1 MANDKKISELPIAE
15 TINASDRSILISN
28 NADYQFDFGTL
39 LQFINSGL
47 NAGANLT
54 FGPVLPQNTSGKNG
68 DVFINTAAGSFAQ
81 KIAGAW
87 TIVYTIASGSSTDT
101 TVLYGTT
108 IPNTATGNNGDT
120 FINTVSGIFYK
131 KTGGAWGQVFSMQTG
146 PQGQQGTSG
155 TNGTNGTN
163 GKTIL
168 NGTTNPANS
177 LGTDGD
183 FYINTAS
190 YYLFGP
196 KNAGVWGTGISLIV
210 SGVQFEETDNKNT
223 PNGYAGLDSS
233 GKIASAQLPSYVD
246 DVLEVANYA
255 SLPATGE
262 TGKIY
267 ITTDTNNEYRW
278 SGSAYIQIIASPG
291 TTDAVPEGTTN
302 KYFTVSRVLNTILT
316 GIGFGSAAAISAT
329 DSILQALGKL
339 QAQIT
344 GLFKIPS
351 GGTSGQI
358 LAKNSNIDGDLHWI
372 NAPSGGGGGGSSE
385 PSGQIKSFRVDY
397 GAVGDGITD
406 DTAAVNAALAAEK
419 VIEDSGDFFVSSIPT
434 NKYGTRIQGNVRILR
449 NSPNGNAVKQQ
460 LNSYADTNQ
469 HIFGTEYLS
478 SFHKKLYANQA
489 ASSPT
494 PLKVLFSGDS
504 TTGGMNDGA
513 DTAIDQALTY
523 LAAKDYIPAVT
534 FISNSH
540 NGGTAQNWLSTWL
553 ANDLAISPDVLV
565 LRWGI
570 NDMAGSTPQQLVDI
584 IDTGLNTI
592 RSNAN
597 FTKDKLAIV
606 LCTMNTTT
614 DDNAGHKGE
623 IFCEEYNR
631 GLREIAR
638 KYACCFMDIYA
649 FWQDARQ
656 GQDYF
661 TPNDTSRPNELLH
674 PAKSLKI
681 LIACKTYDI
690 LFPEYFRGN
699 SIVDLGASGRL
710 ASESPNL
717 YRAGITYEYVDSVNG
732 YPTTGFCTT
741 QKMTGRSFI
750 LYRQE
755 ITIFSGSVNAN
766 KVYVRVGWG
775 AGVGSWQD
783 WYVLEP
789 LKTQVAFLGSA
800 DGSIPINKVWSTY
813 PEGISIDVVASSAGW
828 PVNGLV
834 TTRKYN
840 GYINQTLISADGAR
854 EFIRGYYAALGTFKE
869 ITLT

>member
-28 NADYQFDFGTL
+28 NADYQFDFAAL

-54 FGPVLPQNTSGKNG
+54 FGPVLPQNTSGTNG

-81 KIAGAW
+81 KIAGTW
-87 TIVYTIASGSSTDT
+87 TVVYTIASGDSTDT

-120 FINTVSGIFYK
+120 FINTVSGIFYQ
-131 KTGGAWGQVFSMQTG
+131 KTGGTWGQVFSMQTG
-146 PQGQQGTSG
+146 PQGPQGTSG
-155 TNGTNGTN
+155 TNGTNGAN

-255 SLPATGE
+255 SLPGTGE

-267 ITTDTNNEYRW
+267 VTTDTNNEYRW
-278 SGSAYIQIIASPG
+278 SGSAYIQIVASPG
-291 TTDAVPEGTTN
+291 TTDAMPEGSTN
-302 KYFTVSRVLNTILT
+302 KYFTLSRVLSAILT
-316 GIGFGSAAAISAT
+316 GIGFGSATAISAT

-344 GLFKIPS
+344 GLFKIPA
-351 GGTSGQI
+351 GGASGQI
-358 LAKNSNIDGDLHWI
+358 LAKNSSTDGDLHWI
-372 NAPSGGGGGGSSE
+372 NAPSGGGSGGSSE

-397 GAVGDGITD
+397 GAVGDGVTD
-406 DTAAVNAALAAEK
+406 DTAAVNAALAANT
-419 VIEDSGDFFVSSIPT
+419 IIFDTGDFLVTSIPT
-434 NKYGTRIQGNVRILR
+434 NKYGTKIQGDVRFLR
-449 NSPNGNAVKQQ
+449 NSPNGNTVKQQ
-460 LNSYADTNQ
+460 LNSYADNNQ

-478 SFHKKLYANQA
+478 SFHKKLKANMS

-494 PLKVLFSGDS
+494 TLKIVFSGDS
-504 TTGGMNDGA
+504 TTAGTDDGS
-513 DTAIDQALTY
+513 DTAIDQILNSLALR
-523 LAAKDYIPAVT
+523 DYIPALN
-534 FISNSH
+534 FINHGS
-540 NGGTAQNWLSTWL
+540 GGQSAAQWLSTHL
-553 ANDLAISPDVLV
+553 ANDLSIAPDVLV

-570 NDMAGSTPQQLVDI
+570 NDTNGSTPKQLIDI
-584 IDTGLNTI
+584 MDAGLSTI
-592 RSNAN
+592 RSNSN

-614 DDNAGHKGE
+614 DDHQGHQGE
-623 IFCEEYNR
+623 IFNEEYNK
-631 GLREIAR
+631 GLSTLAR
-638 KYACCFMDIYA
+638 KYACCFMDLYA
-649 FWQDARQ
+649 LWQDARN

-661 TPNDTSRPNELLH
+661 APYDPNNYPNEFIH
-674 PAKSLKI
+674 PGRSLKI
-681 LIACKTYDI
+681 LIACKTYEI
-690 LFPEYFRGN
+690 LFPVYYKGGD
-699 SIVDLGASGRL
+699 IVDLGQSGRTTSAL
-710 ASESPNL
+710 PAA
-717 YRAGITYEYVDSVNG
+717 YRKGITYEYVEIANG
-732 YPTTGFCTT
+732 WPINGFLITHHLSND
-741 QKMTGRSFI
+741 M
-750 LYRQE
+750 YRQE
-755 ITIFSGSVNAN
+755 LATFGSAQT
-766 KVYVRVGWG
+766 KLYIRVGWSATG
-775 AGVGSWQD
+775 WQSFFI
-783 WYVLEP
+783 LEP
-789 LKTQVAFLGSA
+789 LPTQVTFIGNNFGSISFSQAWTAWA
-800 DGSIPINKVWSTY
+800 DGMT
-813 PEGISIDVVASSAGW
+813 IDYVNASDGW
-828 PVNGLV
+828 PVNGSLI
-834 TTRKYN
+834 TLKNN
-840 GYINQTLISADGAR
+840 GVFQQTLTSTSTPVR
-854 EFIRGYYAALGTFKE
+854 QFVRGSYVGTGTFKE
-869 ITLT
+869 VTLT